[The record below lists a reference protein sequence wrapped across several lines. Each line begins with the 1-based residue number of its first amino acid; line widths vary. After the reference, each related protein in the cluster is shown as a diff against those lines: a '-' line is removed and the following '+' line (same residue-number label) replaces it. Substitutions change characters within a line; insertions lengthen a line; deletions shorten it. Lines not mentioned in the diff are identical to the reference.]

1 MLTHWDRDEIDAIL
15 QAKFSDVFCW
25 MKMHWLRLKFH
36 WIILPRVQLTI
47 FQHLT
52 VQPRRTG
59 VTLADAVTRSK
70 RRSSF
75 ETAIILSFFIVRV
88 KTNIGITN
96 IGIIGDI
103 FLARSGF
110 GFSFHDHHKS
120 TINPLQIL
128 LSLFMFKKGWL
139 PEQVLRTISREKI
152 EYRGHISRSYMTSR
166 NTDFQEFR
174 SMVKVIGLPDDLG
187 PNMAVHQFLA

>member
-36 WIILPRVQLTI
+36 WNILPRVQLTI

-88 KTNIGITN
+88 KTNISITN
-96 IGIIGDI
+96 IGIIGD
-103 FLARSGF
+103 SGT
-110 GFSFHDHHKS
+110 SFWHAQVSVSVCMITTSLQS
-120 TINPLQIL
+120 TPFKYC
-128 LSLFMFKKGWL
+128 SLYMFKKGWL
-139 PEQVLRTISREKI
+139 PEQVLRIISREKMNI
-152 EYRGHISRSYMTSR
+152 VVIFLDHTWPQEIRIFKNSGQWWRLLGYQMT
-166 NTDFQEFR
+166 
-174 SMVKVIGLPDDLG
+174 
-187 PNMAVHQFLA
+187 LAQTWP